1 MSLNKFRKAEIISN
15 FFSDHNGMELEINHK
30 KYPEKHTKTW
40 KLNNMLLNYQYVN
53 NEIKEAMNRHPAA
66 TENQTTAIQYLW
78 DTGKA
83 ILRGKFK
90 NYKPI
95 SKKKKK
101 KT

>member
-1 MSLNKFRKAEIISN
+1 
-15 FFSDHNGMELEINHK
+15 MELEINHK
-30 KYPEKHTKTW
+30 KDPEKHTNTW

-83 ILRGKFK
+83 ILRGKFIELQAYLK
-90 NYKPI
+90 KE
-95 SKKKKK
+95 KKKHE
-101 KT
+101 

>member
-1 MSLNKFRKAEIISN
+1 
-15 FFSDHNGMELEINHK
+15 
-30 KYPEKHTKTW
+30 
-40 KLNNMLLNYQYVN
+40 
-53 NEIKEAMNRHPAA
+53 MNRHLAA

-101 KT
+101 TWISSNKNLHIKEVEKKKSPKRVQEGIIKIRVERNPIDSKK